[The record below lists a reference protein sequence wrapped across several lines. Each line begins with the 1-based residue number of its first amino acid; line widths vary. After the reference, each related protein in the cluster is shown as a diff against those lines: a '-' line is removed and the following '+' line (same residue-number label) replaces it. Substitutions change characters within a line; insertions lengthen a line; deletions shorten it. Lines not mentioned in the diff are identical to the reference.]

1 MSSKNIILKKL
12 RAAKQPFTDVEP
24 LAEKTPVVT
33 VEDTSLA
40 ALRERFIEA
49 AKKVKVNVYEA
60 NSPND
65 ALETILDLI
74 GDEKRILAWQT
85 EHIPLPNLYNA
96 LAQAGISI
104 AEPEDDTV
112 LVGITGVDVALAATG
127 SLVLYSGAGQYRAT
141 SLLPDKHIAVLKT
154 SQLVVDME
162 TWVAQTRDDF
172 NKPSN
177 ITVITGPSKTA
188 DIAQEL
194 IIGAHGPRA
203 VHIVLL
209 PD

>member
-1 MSSKNIILKKL
+1 MSSRHIILKKL
-12 RAAKQPFTDVEP
+12 RAAQQPFTAVQAISD
-24 LAEKTPVVT
+24 KKSVVT
-33 VEDTSLA
+33 VHDTSTP

-49 AKKVKVNVYEA
+49 AKKVKVSIYEV
-60 NSPND
+60 NSPAD
-65 ALETILDLI
+65 ALETVLELI
-74 GDEKRILAWQT
+74 GDEKRILAWHAA
-85 EHIPLPNLYNA
+85 HIPLPDLYPA
-96 LAQAGISI
+96 LTQAGITI
-104 AEPEDDTV
+104 AEPEDNTV

-127 SLVLYSGAGQYRAT
+127 SLVLYSGAGKYRAT
-141 SLLPDKHIAVLKT
+141 SLLPDKHIVVMQA

-162 TWVAQTRDDF
+162 TWIAATKQDF

-203 VHIVLL
+203 VHVILL
-209 PD
+209 AD

>member
-24 LAEKTPVVT
+24 IAEKTPVVT
-33 VEDTSLA
+33 VEDTSPA

-49 AKKVKVNVYEA
+49 LKKVKVSVYEV
-60 NSPND
+60 NSPGD
-65 ALETILDLI
+65 ALETILELI
-74 GDEKRILAWQT
+74 GDEKRILSWQPQ
-85 EHIPLPNLYNA
+85 HIPLPDLHPA

-104 AEPEDDTV
+104 AAPEDDTV

-127 SLVLYSGAGQYRAT
+127 SLVLNSGAGQYRAT
-141 SLLPDKHIAVLKT
+141 SLLPDKHIAVVKT

-162 TWVAQTRDDF
+162 TWVAATKSDF

-177 ITVITGPSKTA
+177 ITIITGPSKTA

-194 IIGAHGPRA
+194 IIGAHGPRS
-203 VHIVLL
+203 VHVVLL